1 MLLEFS
7 ENLEVVTGELLK
19 GVLAIWLN
27 HIESPKHGASD
38 NYCKYRMV
46 GSPKNLVRWFRKSC
60 VSFLKLATENRYL
73 PFSVKPLSNFG
84 ESIGAHQAWQVTV

>member
-46 GSPKNLVRWFRKSC
+46 GSPPNWFVDFGRAVC
-60 VSFLKLATENRYL
+60 LFLKLATENRYL
-73 PFSVKPLSNFG
+73 PFSVKP
-84 ESIGAHQAWQVTV
+84 Q